1 LSRICD
7 IQKMAKK
14 RKIER
19 EIAIDLT
26 GEKEFSAST
35 KRADTLMY
43 DKVWVVKMT
52 ISQFFGWNLKNFWWN
67 SKIFDEIPNFLMK
80 SEFFLLI
87 SEFLV
92 ETVYLKKT
100 RQCFLKKFQLFF
112 PCNLKMKSHEMWKK
126 SNPD

>member
-1 LSRICD
+1 MSRICD

-52 ISQFFGWNLKNFWWN
+52 ISQFFDEIAKF
-67 SKIFDEIPNFLMK
+67 FDEIPKFSMK
-80 SEFFLLI
+80 SDFFVNFRIFGRNRL
-87 SEFLV
+87 F
-92 ETVYLKKT
+92 KKT
-100 RQCFLKKFQLFF
+100 SQCFSKKFQFF
-112 PCNLKMKSHEMWKK
+112 F
-126 SNPD
+126 DAI